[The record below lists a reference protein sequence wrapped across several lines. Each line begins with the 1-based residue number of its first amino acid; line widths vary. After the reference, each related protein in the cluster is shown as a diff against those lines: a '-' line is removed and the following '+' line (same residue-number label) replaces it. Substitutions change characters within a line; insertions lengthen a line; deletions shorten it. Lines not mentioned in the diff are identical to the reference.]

1 MDDQL
6 VRVEKR
12 MEDLQ
17 REVAELRREMT
28 VLLGRGFKWTIT
40 TLAVAVV
47 VTWFGFFIFIT
58 KGTAALSQLLK
69 HF

>member
-6 VRVEKR
+6 GRVEKR

-17 REVAELRREMT
+17 REIVELRREMA
-28 VLLGRGFKWTIT
+28 VLLARGFKWTIT

-47 VTWFGFFIFIT
+47 ITWFGVFIFLT
-58 KGTAALSQLLK
+58 KGTAALSQLLR